1 MKYIGYLV
9 ILFSLIGCNKL
20 SSLFGPS
27 IGGENNPI
35 SIFFPRPI
43 SGDMAPDFS
52 PLVKYLQHETDLNFK
67 ITIPKSTTG
76 MDDGFY
82 NKIIDIAIVPPLK
95 YLDLSKDY
103 GVQAKLKILRYGK
116 DYYQS
121 MFIIN
126 KKMEDK
132 IKDISDLKGKTI
144 AFTHHDSAS
153 GYIIPH
159 EILYIRKIDP
169 KDILFAFSHKN
180 VVNLVYKN
188 EVDAGVTFYQDPG
201 PGGEVRDGRFL
212 IKDENP
218 DVADKVKVLYVSGKI
233 PNDPL
238 IFRKDF
244 PKEIGEKFLNSF
256 SRFLDTPEGR
266 NLFSNAYSVEGFS
279 KTDDIEYDDL
289 RMLMKEYF
297 KD

>member
-1 MKYIGYLV
+1 M
-9 ILFSLIGCNKL
+9 
-20 SSLFGPS
+20 
-27 IGGENNPI
+27 
-35 SIFFPRPI
+35 
-43 SGDMAPDFS
+43 
-52 PLVKYLQHETDLNFK
+52 
-67 ITIPKSTTG
+67 
-76 MDDGFY
+76 
-82 NKIIDIAIVPPLK
+82 
-95 YLDLSKDY
+95 
-103 GVQAKLKILRYGK
+103 
-116 DYYQS
+116 
-121 MFIIN
+121 
-126 KKMEDK
+126 
-132 IKDISDLKGKTI
+132 
-144 AFTHHDSAS
+144 
-153 GYIIPH
+153 
-159 EILYIRKIDP
+159 
-169 KDILFAFSHKN
+169 LFAFSHKN
-180 VVNLVYKN
+180 VVSLVYKN

-238 IFRKDF
+238 VFRKDF
-244 PKEIGEKFLNSF
+244 PNEIGEKFLNSF

>member
-1 MKYIGYLV
+1 MKYIGYLN
-9 ILFSLIGCNKL
+9 ILILLLGCNKIT
-20 SSLFGPS
+20 SLFGPK
-27 IGGENNPI
+27 IGGEDNPI

-52 PLVKYLQHETDLNFK
+52 PLVKYLEQQTGLYFK
-67 ITIPKSTTG
+67 ITIPKSMTG

-82 NKIIDIAIVPPLK
+82 NKIIDIALVPPLK

-103 GVQAKLKILRYGK
+103 GVTAKLKILRYNK

-126 KKMEDK
+126 KEFEDE
-132 IKDISDLKGKTI
+132 IKDLSDLKGKTI

-159 EILYIRKIDP
+159 EILYIRKIVP

-180 VVNLVYKN
+180 VVNLVYKK
-188 EVDAGVTFYQDPG
+188 EVEAGVTFYQDPG
-201 PGGEVRDGRFL
+201 PGGELRDGRFL
-212 IKDENP
+212 IKDKYP
-218 DVADKVKVLYVSGKI
+218 DVADQIKVLYVSGKI

-238 IFRKDF
+238 VFRKEF
-244 PKEIGEKFLNSF
+244 PEKIGEEFLSTFSSF
-256 SRFLDTPEGR
+256 LETPEGK
-266 NLFSNAYSVEGFS
+266 NIFSTAYNVEGFLP
-279 KTDDIEYDDL
+279 TDDIEYDDL

>member
-1 MKYIGYLV
+1 MKYIGYLSV
-9 ILFSLIGCNKL
+9 LFLLLGCNKIT
-20 SSLFGPS
+20 SLFGPN

-35 SIFFPRPI
+35 SIFFPAPI
-43 SGDMAPDFS
+43 GGDIVPDFS
-52 PLVKYLQHETDLNFK
+52 PLIKYLEHETGLFFK
-67 ITIPKSTTG
+67 ITIPKSITG
-76 MDDGFY
+76 IDDAFY
-82 NKIIDIAIVPPLK
+82 SKIIDIALVPPRK
-95 YLDLSKDY
+95 DLERSKDY
-103 GVQAKLKILRYGK
+103 KVQAKLKIMRYNK

-126 KKMEDK
+126 KESENQ
-132 IKDISDLKGKTI
+132 IKNLSDLKGKTI

-159 EILYIRKIDP
+159 EILYIRKIVP

-180 VVNLVYKN
+180 VVSLVYKN

-201 PGGEVRDGRFL
+201 PGGEIRDGRFL
-212 IKDENP
+212 IEDKNP
-218 DVADKVKVLYVSGKI
+218 DVGDKIKVLYVSGKI

-238 IFRKDF
+238 VFRKDF
-244 PKEIGEKFLNSF
+244 PDEVGEKFLNSF
-256 SRFLDTPEGR
+256 LRFLETPEGKD
-266 NLFSNAYSVEGFS
+266 LFFTAYNVDGFL
-279 KTDDIEYDDL
+279 KTDDLDYEDL

>member
-1 MKYIGYLV
+1 MKFIGYLS
-9 ILFSLIGCNKL
+9 ILFLLLGCDKIT
-20 SSLFGPS
+20 SMFGPKV
-27 IGGENNPI
+27 GGENNPI
-35 SIFFPRPI
+35 SIFFPAPI
-43 SGDMAPDFS
+43 SGDINPDFS
-52 PLVKYLQHETDLNFK
+52 PLVNYLEQDTGLFFK

-76 MDDGFY
+76 VDDAFY
-82 NKIIDIAIVPPLK
+82 SKIIDIALVPPLK

-103 GVQAKLKILRYGK
+103 GVKARLKILRYNK

-126 KKMEDK
+126 KEYENE
-132 IKDISDLKGKTI
+132 IKDLSDLKGKTI

-159 EILYIRKIDP
+159 EIIYIRKIVP

-180 VVNLVYKN
+180 VVSLVYKK
-188 EVDAGVTFYQDPG
+188 EVHAGVTFYQDPG

-212 IKDENP
+212 IKDKFP
-218 DVADKVKVLYVSGKI
+218 DVGDKIKVLYVSGKI

-238 IFRKDF
+238 VFRKDF
-244 PKEIGEKFLNSF
+244 PPSVEEKFLKAF
-256 SRFLDTPEGR
+256 ARFLETPEGKE
-266 NLFSNAYSVEGFS
+266 LFSNAYNVEGFS